1 MAPRAGIATQR
12 HGQGRALGAH
22 TPVRLYIGGMS
33 VRVGLLQLRVDDSE
47 TVADRK
53 QRVVK
58 LVSSVLSGQAHGL
71 TRVGDVDA
79 TQSLDV
85 LVLPELW
92 TVGAHNSAMMLAHP
106 EPLDGELIAGLSELA
121 RSSQTWIYAGSF
133 PELDG
138 SQRFNTTVVINSEGL
153 VVGKYSKIHLFG
165 FDSGEAAVLTAG
177 SELLVMD
184 SPLGATGSATCYDLR
199 FPELFRGLL
208 ELGAESFVIPSGW
221 PTARI
226 DHWRTLVK
234 ARSIENLAWT
244 LGCNQVGEQAG
255 VELGGASLVV
265 DPWGQVIAEAPA
277 DEECLLLAEVDLS
290 LVTRSR
296 DSFPALKDRKL

>member
-1 MAPRAGIATQR
+1 
-12 HGQGRALGAH
+12 
-22 TPVRLYIGGMS
+22 MS

-53 QRVVK
+53 QRVVE
-58 LVSSVLSGQAHGL
+58 LVSSALSGQAHGL
-71 TRVGDVDA
+71 TRVGDVDE

-106 EPLDGELIAGLSELA
+106 EPLDGELIADLSELA

-153 VVGKYSKIHLFG
+153 VVGKYRKIHLFG

-177 SELLVMD
+177 PELLVMD

-244 LGCNQVGEQAG
+244 LACNQVGEQGG
-255 VELGGASLVV
+255 VELGGASLVI

-296 DSFPALKDRKL
+296 DAFPALKDRKL

>member
-1 MAPRAGIATQR
+1 
-12 HGQGRALGAH
+12 
-22 TPVRLYIGGMS
+22 MS

-53 QRVVK
+53 TRVVE
-58 LVSSVLSGQAHGL
+58 LVSSVLAGQADGL
-71 TRVGDVDA
+71 ARVGDVGA

-92 TVGAHNSAMMLAHP
+92 TVGAHNSAIMLAHP
-106 EPLDGELIAGLSELA
+106 EPLDGELIAGLCALA
-121 RSSQTWIYAGSF
+121 CSSHTWIYAGSF
-133 PELDG
+133 PEVDG
-138 SQRFNTTVVINSEGL
+138 SQRFNTTVVINDEGV
-153 VVGKYSKIHLFG
+153 VVGRYRKIHLFG
-165 FDSGEAAVLTAG
+165 FDSGEAAVLTPG
-177 SELLVMD
+177 PELVVID

-208 ELGAESFVIPSGW
+208 ERGAESFVIPSGW

-226 DHWRTLVK
+226 DHWRTLLT
-234 ARSIENLAWT
+234 ARAIENLAWT
-244 LGCNQVGEQAG
+244 FGCNQVGDQAG
-255 VELGGASLVV
+255 VELGGASLVI
-265 DPWGQVIAEAPA
+265 DPWGQVIAEAPT

-296 DSFPALKDRKL
+296 DAFPALKDRKL

>member
-1 MAPRAGIATQR
+1 
-12 HGQGRALGAH
+12 
-22 TPVRLYIGGMS
+22 MS

-53 QRVVK
+53 QRVVN

-71 TRVGDVDA
+71 TRVGAVGA

-106 EPLDGELIAGLSELA
+106 EPLDGELIADLSELA

-133 PELDG
+133 PEIDG
-138 SQRFNTTVVINSEGL
+138 SQQFNTTVVINSEGL
-153 VVGKYSKIHLFG
+153 VVGKYRKIHLFG

-177 SELLVMD
+177 PELLVMD

-208 ELGAESFVIPSGW
+208 ELGAE
-221 PTARI
+221 
-226 DHWRTLVK
+226 
-234 ARSIENLAWT
+234 
-244 LGCNQVGEQAG
+244 
-255 VELGGASLVV
+255 
-265 DPWGQVIAEAPA
+265 
-277 DEECLLLAEVDLS
+277 
-290 LVTRSR
+290 
-296 DSFPALKDRKL
+296 

>member
-1 MAPRAGIATQR
+1 
-12 HGQGRALGAH
+12 
-22 TPVRLYIGGMS
+22 MS
-33 VRVGLLQLRVDDSE
+33 VRVGLLQLRVDDGE

-53 QRVVK
+53 QRVVE

-106 EPLDGELIAGLSELA
+106 EPLDGELIADLCALA

-153 VVGKYSKIHLFG
+153 VVGRYRKIHLFG

-177 SELLVMD
+177 PKLLVVD

-208 ELGAESFVIPSGW
+208 DLGAESFVIPSGW

-226 DHWRTLVK
+226 DHWRALVK

-265 DPWGQVIAEAPA
+265 DPWGQVIAEAPT
-277 DEECLLLAEVDLS
+277 DEECLLLVDLDLS

-296 DSFPALKDRKL
+296 DAFPALKDRKL

>member
-1 MAPRAGIATQR
+1 
-12 HGQGRALGAH
+12 
-22 TPVRLYIGGMS
+22 MS

>member
-1 MAPRAGIATQR
+1 
-12 HGQGRALGAH
+12 
-22 TPVRLYIGGMS
+22 MS
-33 VRVGLLQLRVDDSE
+33 VRVGLLQLRVDDGE

-53 QRVVK
+53 QRVVE

-106 EPLDGELIAGLSELA
+106 EPLDGELIADLCALA

-133 PELDG
+133 PEIDG

-153 VVGKYSKIHLFG
+153 VVGKYRKIHLFG

-177 SELLVMD
+177 PELLVVD

-208 ELGAESFVIPSGW
+208 DLGAESFVIPSGW

-226 DHWRTLVK
+226 DHWRALVK

-265 DPWGQVIAEAPA
+265 DPWGQVIAEAPT
-277 DEECLLLAEVDLS
+277 DEECLLLVDLDLS

-296 DSFPALKDRKL
+296 DAFPALKDRKL

>member
-1 MAPRAGIATQR
+1 MN
-12 HGQGRALGAH
+12 
-22 TPVRLYIGGMS
+22 
-33 VRVGLLQLRVDDSE
+33 VRVALLQLRVDDSE

-53 QRVVK
+53 QRVVE
-58 LVSSVLSGQAHGL
+58 LVSAVLSGQAHGL
-71 TRVGDVDA
+71 TRVGDVDG

-133 PELDG
+133 PEIDG

-153 VVGKYSKIHLFG
+153 VVGKYRKIHLFG

-177 SELLVMD
+177 PELLVMD

-244 LGCNQVGEQAG
+244 LACNQVGEQAG
-255 VELGGASLVV
+255 VELGGASLVI

-296 DSFPALKDRKL
+296 DAFPALKDRKL